1 MKFGRSWGRL
11 GMKSNCETIKAEDF
25 CFTVTDGT
33 HDSPKAKEDGHYLI
47 TSKHLAPYN
56 IDFSS
61 AKRISD
67 EDYQQVIKRSLVEQ
81 WDILFS
87 MIGTIGITYLEK
99 NTNIDYACKNM
110 GIFKFNGDKDK
121 AYWLYYYLQTPQAK
135 EYILGHLRGTT
146 QQYLPLGSLR
156 DFPIQVPSTK
166 IRNNITSILRSL
178 DDRIAVNIAINENLE
193 SQAQAIFK
201 SWFVDFEPFGGVMP
215 EDMREVHLNELCEI
229 VTKGTTPTTIGK
241 HFSDKGI
248 NFLKA
253 ESILQ
258 NHSFD
263 RNKFA
268 HIDNDT
274 HKVLKRSIIK
284 EGDIV
289 FTIAGTLGR
298 FALVDNTI
306 IPANTNQAVAII
318 RANKNVISSEYL
330 YSFFIGNWHNEY
342 YAKRVQQAVQANL
355 SLATIK
361 SLPIFVL
368 SNKDMMR
375 YNDLVTPIC
384 KAMKANEYENLCLSA
399 LRDTLLP
406 KLMNGEIDVSKVK
419 I

>member
-1 MKFGRSWGRL
+1 
-11 GMKSNCETIKAEDF
+11 MKSNWETIKAEDF

-47 TSKHLAPYN
+47 TSKNLAPYS

-67 EDYQQVIKRSLVEQ
+67 EDYQKVIKRSPVEQ

-99 NTNIDYACKNM
+99 NTDIDYACKNM

-193 SQAQAIFK
+193 QQAQAIFK

-215 EDMREVHLNELCEI
+215 EDWRTGSLSEI
-229 VTKGTTPTTIGK
+229 CGYSK
-241 HFSDKGI
+241 DKVNI
-248 NFLKA
+248 EDLT
-253 ESILQ
+253 L
-258 NHSFD
+258 
-263 RNKFA
+263 
-268 HIDNDT
+268 DT
-274 HKVLKRSIIK
+274 
-284 EGDIV
+284 
-289 FTIAGTLGR
+289 
-298 FALVDNTI
+298 
-306 IPANTNQAVAII
+306 
-318 RANKNVISSEYL
+318 Y
-330 YSFFIGNWHNEY
+330 YSTENMQPNRQG
-342 YAKRVQQAVQANL
+342 AVQATTL
-355 SLATIK
+355 PTIK
-361 SLPIFVL
+361 QTTACKKGNVLISNIRPYFKKIIYCFADCGCSTDVLCFVPNKSEYSAFLYCALYSDKFFDYMVAGSKGTKMPRGDKQQIMMYPICIPSTEYVEQFSKIVAPMFETVYTNRL
-368 SNKDMMR
+368 EA
-375 YNDLVTPIC
+375 NDLAI
-384 KAMKANEYENLCLSA
+384 

-406 KLMNGEIDVSKVK
+406 KLMNGEFDVSKVK